1 MSAYL
6 IYDVEIHDPATY
18 GEFMERVKPL
28 VQQFGGAYLVRGGS
42 HEVLEGKWQPSRLVL
57 FEFPDMD
64 SARRLFTSDE
74 YAPLKELRRSCSSG
88 DIVIVEGV

>member
-6 IYDVEIHDPATY
+6 IYDVEIHDPASH
-18 GEFMERVKPL
+18 GEFMDRVKPFA
-28 VQQFGGAYLVRGGS
+28 QQFGGAYLVRGGS

-64 SARRLFTSDE
+64 SARRLFASNE
-74 YAPLKELRRSCSSG
+74 YAPLRELRRSISSG